1 MPEDIKQTETLDTKA
16 LLNEMKKLRS
26 DVEMFKELAG
36 KNAIASFEHS
46 KRDKTTRVAK
56 FKIFNDKIVIG
67 WSDLDMSHFNSNAK
81 NALDENILVT
91 VYYLDGTSE
100 VVNYITLDRSNKE
113 ITFIQKSSNQNLTE
127 VEIPIDVKAKYNLD
141 KDTLT
146 LPTKFLN
153 R

>member
-1 MPEDIKQTETLDTKA
+1 MPEDIKKEETIDVAAMAET
-16 LLNEMKKLRS
+16 MKKMQADL
-26 DVEMFKELAG
+26 DMFKELAG
-36 KNAIASFEHS
+36 KNAISSFEHS

-56 FKIFNDKIVIG
+56 FKVFNDKIVIG
-67 WSDLDMSHFNSNAK
+67 WSDLDMSRFNSNAK
-81 NALDENILVT
+81 NALDENIFVT

-100 VVNYITLDRSNKE
+100 VVNYITLDRSNQEVK
-113 ITFIQKSSNQNLTE
+113 FIQKSSNQNLTE
-127 VEIPIDVKAKYNLD
+127 VEIPLDVKIKYNLD